1 MEWSGRRQSTVIDV
15 KRKFPQLDLSR
26 LKPTELST
34 RPSKVSLDMLARPAQ
49 AGESFDAFWRSL
61 PDVLAVSEL
70 RELVS
75 SLAKAHRAG
84 KAIAAGIGGH
94 VIKTGLSPLLIDL
107 MKTGVL
113 SAVACNGSVCVH
125 DVELAL
131 AGKTSED
138 VDVALRDGTFGM
150 AAQTAD
156 FILEAI
162 ATAGPTVGLGRALG
176 DALLAAKAPHADISL
191 LAQGA
196 ALDLPVTV
204 HVAIGTDIIHMHPR
218 ADGAALGA
226 ASLYD
231 FRTFAGVIAA
241 VCRRRRVP
249 EPRIGRGHAGGLPQ
263 SALAGAQSRH
273 EGDFVTADFDFIR
286 HYRPRTNVVTRPHAD
301 GGRGYMFTGH
311 HEINDPAAVRGAEG
325 RAGVR
330 LGDRAVHARR

>member
-1 MEWSGRRQSTVIDV
+1 
-15 KRKFPQLDLSR
+15 
-26 LKPTELST
+26 
-34 RPSKVSLDMLARPAQ
+34 MLAHPPH
-49 AGESFDAFWRSL
+49 AGESFDAFWRGL
-61 PDVLAVSEL
+61 PDVLAAAEL

-84 KAIAAGIGGH
+84 KVIAAGIGGH

-162 ATAGPTVGLGRALG
+162 AGAGPTVGLGRALG

-204 HVAIGTDIIHMHPR
+204 HVAIGTDIIHIPR

-241 VCRRRRVP
+241 VSDGGAYLNLGSAVIMP
-249 EPRIGRGHAGGLPQ
+249 EVFLK
-263 SALAGAQSRH
+263 ALSLARNLGH
-273 EGDFVTADFDFIR
+273 EGDFITADFDFIR

-311 HEINDPAAVRGAEG
+311 HEIMIPLLCAALKA
-325 RAGVR
+325 A
-330 LGDRAVHARR
+330 LA